1 MQKTQLKR
9 SNLHKS
15 AYAAP
20 SAAKIIHFLSWEAF
34 CCLTPF
40 PIAFSE
46 YLILCELPRLSLR
59 LEVGASCFNH
69 YCPADTLRYR
79 QVLHSV
85 HKRWVRPVPDLPY
98 IIYATENPD
107 FSILRPSRLIFMAA
121 FRSRLIVRPQS
132 HTIVRFARFFISG

>member
-1 MQKTQLKR
+1 MY
-9 SNLHKS
+9 LHKQKKKNGDI
-15 AYAAP
+15 Y
-20 SAAKIIHFLSWEAF
+20 LSIKEKYHVPKVGSRER
-34 CCLTPF
+34 TVES
-40 PIAFSE
+40 IG
-46 YLILCELPRLSLR
+46 YLSKRELLRLSLR

-69 YCPADTLRYR
+69 YCPADTLRYH
-79 QVLHSV
+79 QVLHNV